1 MVPGFLIIFQQAAA
15 NLITGMLPILL
26 MFGILYFV
34 LILPMQRQKK
44 TQQQMLAALKSG
56 DEVATSGGIVGSIV
70 SLNGDIVVIRVKPDN
85 VKLQIARSAVATVI
99 SAESKQSS

>member
-44 TQQQMLAALKSG
+44 TRQQMLAALKSG

>member
-1 MVPGFLIIFQQAAA
+1 
-15 NLITGMLPILL
+15 MLPILL

-85 VKLQIARSAVATVI
+85 VKLQVARSAVATIV
-99 SAESKQSS
+99 SAESK

>member
-1 MVPGFLIIFQQAAA
+1 VVLGFLIILQQSPA
-15 NLITGMLPILL
+15 NPIAGMLPILL

-44 TQQQMLAALKSG
+44 ATQTMLGALKTG
-56 DEVATSGGIVGSIV
+56 DEVATTGGIVGSIV

-99 SAESKQSS
+99 NAESKQS

>member
-1 MVPGFLIIFQQAAA
+1 
-15 NLITGMLPILL
+15 MLPILL

-44 TQQQMLAALKSG
+44 QTQAMLGALKTG
-56 DEVATSGGIVGSIV
+56 DEVATTGGIVGSIV

-85 VKLQIARSAVATVI
+85 VKLQVARSAVATVI
-99 SAESKQSS
+99 NAESKQS

>member
-1 MVPGFLIIFQQAAA
+1 
-15 NLITGMLPILL
+15 MLPILL
-26 MFGILYFV
+26 MFAILYFV

-44 TQQQMLAALKSG
+44 AQSAMLGALKTG
-56 DEVATSGGIVGSIV
+56 DEVATTGGILGSIV

-99 SAESKQSS
+99 SAESK